1 MRDRDAIDAEL
12 RRLAA
17 ARRSTREHGRAPST
31 REFDALLDERLGH
44 PPEAPETET
53 VAATVVRPSRRK
65 GVRLRFGLLA
75 ALPLSLVAVVAAVV
89 AMYTFH
95 SPPPTAQPPAEA
107 PPAESPPSAARPN
120 PAPPTAQP
128 PPVDMVDKAFI
139 DALRQEQVPIPS
151 RDYVTSHGHAAC
163 DFLAKQQN
171 FADAVHFVQ
180 ESSVWDANQSAYV
193 TAGAIVSYCPQYLS
207 TTSGDLRQASQTPLP
222 DLPNIQGDL
231 EGIEGVLRGIRDDL
245 QGITGQQ

>member
-17 ARRSTREHGRAPST
+17 ARNQGGAPSA

-44 PPEAPETET
+44 LPEVPEAET
-53 VAATVVRPSRRK
+53 VRASVVRPSRRK
-65 GVRLRFGLLA
+65 GVRFRVGLLA
-75 ALPLSLVAVVAAVV
+75 ALPLSLIAVVAVVV

-95 SPPPTAQPPAEA
+95 SPPPAAQPPAEA

-120 PAPPTAQP
+120 PAPPTAHP
-128 PPVDMVDKAFI
+128 PPLDMVDKAFI

-151 RDYVTSHGHAAC
+151 REYVTSHGHAAC
-163 DFLAKQQN
+163 DFLAQKQN

-207 TTSGDLRQASQTPLP
+207 TTNDVQASQTPLP

>member
-1 MRDRDAIDAEL
+1 
-12 RRLAA
+12 
-17 ARRSTREHGRAPST
+17 
-31 REFDALLDERLGH
+31 
-44 PPEAPETET
+44 
-53 VAATVVRPSRRK
+53 
-65 GVRLRFGLLA
+65 
-75 ALPLSLVAVVAAVV
+75 
-89 AMYTFH
+89 
-95 SPPPTAQPPAEA
+95 
-107 PPAESPPSAARPN
+107 
-120 PAPPTAQP
+120 
-128 PPVDMVDKAFI
+128 MVDKAFI

>member
-17 ARRSTREHGRAPST
+17 ARRSVREQGSAPST

-44 PPEAPETET
+44 LPEAPEAET
-53 VAATVVRPSRRK
+53 VVARVGRPSRRN

-75 ALPLSLVAVVAAVV
+75 ALPLSLIAVVAVVV
-89 AMYTFH
+89 AMFTFH
-95 SPPPTAQPPAEA
+95 NPPPAAQPPAEA

-151 RDYVTSHGHAAC
+151 REYVTTHGHAAC
-163 DFLAKQQN
+163 DFLAQQQN

-193 TAGAIVSYCPQYLS
+193 TAGAIVSYCPQYLP
-207 TTSGDLRQASQTPLP
+207 TTSGDMRQASQTPLP

-231 EGIEGVLRGIRDDL
+231 EGIEGVLQGIRDDL
-245 QGITGQQ
+245 QGITGQR